1 MPDVVHPGSAI
12 GEAIGNLIE
21 ERILHA
27 AEEVATP
34 HHHFA
39 RRGRM
44 RNGQGSMHQIDVVVE
59 DSGHN
64 PVILIEP
71 KYLRYTKHNWDKA
84 SRLWAAH
91 YNLKKTFDTIRM
103 SMAVLAGNWTDTSV
117 NFLRNF
123 GVEIHRIPF
132 STIVTTLAEYDIV
145 FNWSEHDNI
154 APRTAW
160 NLFEQLEHS
169 EKEDIANALTSGV
182 ISGVKSSVE
191 HIITLDPNA
200 PRVINELEIL
210 LRTGQGEFFVKNF
223 SNAPDA
229 IRYLLSLTQDRQ
241 DLQKIL
247 R

>member
-1 MPDVVHPGSAI
+1 MPAVIHPGSAI

-27 AEEVATP
+27 AEEVVTP
-34 HHHFA
+34 HDHFV

-44 RNGQGSMHQIDVVVE
+44 KNGQGSMHQIDVVVE

-71 KYLRYTKHNWDKA
+71 KYLRYKKHNWDKA

-91 YNLKKTFDTIRM
+91 YNLKKAFDTIRM

-117 NFLRNF
+117 KFLENF

-132 STIVTTLAEYDIV
+132 STIVTTLSEYNIV
-145 FNWSEHDNI
+145 YNWNEHDNI

-160 NLFEQLEHS
+160 SLFEQLEDS
-169 EKEDIANALTSGV
+169 EKKDIANTLTSGV
-182 ISGVKSSVE
+182 ISGVKSSIE
-191 HIITLDPNA
+191 HIITLDPNT
-200 PRVINELEIL
+200 PRVINDLEIL
-210 LRTGQGEFFVKNF
+210 LRTKQGEFFVKTF
-223 SNAPDA
+223 DNAPDA

-241 DLQKIL
+241 DIQKIL